1 MYKFLFKRLLLANY
15 SFARRWINKKVPQQ
29 IIPGTLHIFTSPFT
43 FIAAGIYAVIL
54 GSIEFKFKSFPPIFI
69 GLSLV
74 MLPLHFFILKR
85 AKKAIYQWKI
95 EKEYKTLTR
104 NQRFNKNTF
113 AFIFFWGSFALSFY
127 LIVTYTESYLLK
139 LQ

>member
-43 FIAAGIYAVIL
+43 FIAAGIYFVIL

-69 GLSLV
+69 GFAITMLSS
-74 MLPLHFFILKR
+74 HFFISKR
-85 AKKAIYQWKI
+85 AKKAIYQWRI

-113 AFIFFWGSFALSFY
+113 AFIFFWGGFALFFY
-127 LIVTYTESYLLK
+127 LTVAYVEGYLVN
-139 LQ
+139 